1 MTLNYNMTYNMTYIK
16 CKRIFYLL
24 LYKIRTMNKKEELDI
39 VSVIIAIMSL
49 IVFLYRFILLAI
61 PMFTD
66 GIKTGN
72 YKNIALSMTMLV

>member
-1 MTLNYNMTYNMTYIK
+1 
-16 CKRIFYLL
+16 
-24 LYKIRTMNKKEELDI
+24 MNKKEELDI
-39 VSVIIAIMSL
+39 VSIIIAIMSL

-72 YKNIALSMTMLV
+72 YKDVALSMTMLV

>member
-1 MTLNYNMTYNMTYIK
+1 MNLNYNITYKNIMQSH
-16 CKRIFYLL
+16 FYLC
-24 LYKIRTMNKKEELDI
+24 LYKRYTTMNKQDELNI
-39 VSVIIAIMSL
+39 GSIIIAIMSL
-49 IVFLYRFILLAI
+49 IVFFYRFILLAI

>member
-1 MTLNYNMTYNMTYIK
+1 MYIHTT
-16 CKRIFYLL
+16 
-24 LYKIRTMNKKEELDI
+24 TMNKQDEPNI
-39 VSVIIAIMSL
+39 GSIIIAIMSL

-72 YKNIALSMTMLV
+72 YNNIGLSMTMLV